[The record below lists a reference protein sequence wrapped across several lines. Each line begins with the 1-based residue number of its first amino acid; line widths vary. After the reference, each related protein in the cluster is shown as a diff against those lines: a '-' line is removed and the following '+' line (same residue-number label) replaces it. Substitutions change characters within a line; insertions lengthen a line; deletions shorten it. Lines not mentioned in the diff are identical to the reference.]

1 MELSVSL
8 CMIVKNEESVLDR
21 CLASVAHLVDE
32 VIIVDTG
39 STDRTK
45 EIASK
50 YTSKIFDFEWI
61 NDFSA
66 ARNFAAEQATGD
78 WILVLDADEYI
89 DEENYQEF
97 VDGLKEDNGKYDTY
111 GVKIINFT
119 GSYGEKLVQ
128 NHHDRVYKN
137 NGEIAYYRA
146 IHEQLKSVEGKP
158 VKGSIAKL
166 SVFHS
171 GYMNKTVA
179 DKGKNERN
187 KELIDK
193 EMQESNN
200 AFDYFNL
207 GNEYYSQG
215 EYEEALKA
223 YTNAYNLKSN
233 YHLSWVASTVI
244 QIISVLIQL
253 ERFNDAVSVI
263 DDSTELYPGSFELV
277 YLKGEISYTR
287 GQFDDAKYYFE
298 EIINN
303 SDKYNHEILRPDLKD
318 QMPHRRLGDLYNYEK
333 NYDKAIYHYMSVLNI
348 NKLDS
353 DSIGKVIFILNKFHT
368 ETEIIQ
374 FIQRNDLI
382 NKNNLNYYMSAC
394 FNIGKPDIMQPF
406 FEDAQEDTVLEKI
419 YKLKNYCLTGLGS
432 IREFNDLLNPKVIE
446 NLNKR
451 QLLNIVDIYFL
462 RKRLKGIEKFAFLVE
477 ALEKDEHV
485 SMLTKLMDNLTE
497 EPILET
503 ELFFGALQI
512 LLNYKMLD
520 YVSALLKNKHL
531 LTEAALSQTAAILYE
546 NDFKGEALQL
556 YNQCDWDVYQEQD
569 FLNII
574 NGLLETGNNL
584 NAIEFTKYALLVFEN
599 DFRFYKLI
607 FENSV
612 EQDLYQTN
620 LEKAKQLFPDSV
632 YLKNLQSK

>member
-1 MELSVSL
+1 MKLSVSL

-66 ARNFAAEQATGD
+66 ARNYAAEQATGD

-97 VDGLKEDNGKYDTY
+97 VDGLKEDNGQYDTY

-119 GSYGEKLVQ
+119 GLYGEKLIQ

-137 NGEIAYYRA
+137 NREIAYYRA
-146 IHEQLKSVEGKP
+146 IHEQLKSVAGKP
-158 VKGSIAKL
+158 LNGSIAKL

-179 DKGKNERN
+179 EKGKNERN

-193 EMQESNN
+193 EMQESDN

-215 EYEEALKA
+215 NYEEALQA
-223 YTNAYNLKSN
+223 YTNAYNLKSS
-233 YHLSWVASTVI
+233 YQLSWVASTVI

-253 ERFNDAVSVI
+253 KRYNDAVNVI
-263 DDSTELYPGSFELV
+263 DDSMNLYPGSFEMIF
-277 YLKGEISYTR
+277 LKGEISYAR
-287 GQFDDAKYYFE
+287 GQYDDAKFYFE

-303 SDKYNHEILRPDLKD
+303 SEKYNHAILRPDLKD
-318 QMPHRRLGDLYNYEK
+318 QMPHRRLGDLYHYEK

-353 DSIGKVIFILNKFHT
+353 DSIGKVIYILNRFHT
-368 ETEIIQ
+368 EAEIIQ

-382 NKNNLNYYMSAC
+382 NKNNLNNYMSAC
-394 FNIGKPDIMQPF
+394 FNIGKPDIIQPF
-406 FEDAQEDTVLEKI
+406 MNHNQEDTVLEKI
-419 YKLKNYCLTGLGS
+419 YKLKNYCLTGLGNIS
-432 IREFNDLLNPKVIE
+432 EFNDLLNPKVVE
-446 NLNKR
+446 NLNKK
-451 QLLNIVDIYFL
+451 QMLNIIDIYFL
-462 RKRLKGIEKFAFLVE
+462 RKRLLEEEEFTYLVE
-477 ALEKDEHV
+477 AFDKDEHV
-485 SMLTKLMDNLTE
+485 SMLTKLMDNLTD

-512 LLNYKMLD
+512 LLNYKMFD

-531 LTEAALSQTAAILYE
+531 LSEAALAQTAAILYE
-546 NDFKGEALQL
+546 NDFKGEGLQL
-556 YNQCDWDVYQEQD
+556 YNQCDWEFYTEKD

-574 NGLLETGNNL
+574 NGLFETGNKQ
-584 NAIEFTKYALLVFEN
+584 NAIEYAKYANLLFEN
-599 DFRFYKLI
+599 DFRFYKILL
-607 FENSV
+607 ENPI
-612 EQDLYQTN
+612 DD
-620 LEKAKQLFPDSV
+620 QLFNITVRNALNIFKGSV
-632 YLKNLQSK
+632 YMEKYLL